1 MHPNHLTTTTSNLK
15 LAVVNF
21 CSVTNKRPHLEV
33 FLVSNNVDIL
43 IGTESHLDESYLNS
57 EIFPRNYSTYRKD
70 RNCYGG
76 GVFISVQST
85 IPSYQIDVSS
95 TSIEIIWVYLHIG
108 KTGIAVGSFYG
119 PPHSPDS
126 LLDDLLL
133 SITEIKHKFPHTQ
146 VILGGDFNRPGID
159 WEYGTLLDSYVSHR
173 FREKLI
179 ALSQDTQMLQVVTFP
194 TRAQNILDLC
204 FVSHPNMILACE
216 PVPGL
221 SDHDAVLITFQ
232 TCAPKIKQNSRVVYL
247 YKLADWDKIREELSN
262 LTDTYFDLNQIPQS
276 VDDNWTFF
284 S

>member
-1 MHPNHLTTTTSNLK
+1 MLQINI
-15 LAVVNF
+15 LA
-21 CSVTNKRPHLEV
+21 HLEA

-43 IGTESHLDESYLNS
+43 VGTESHLDDSYLNS
-57 EIFPRNYSTYRKD
+57 EIFPRNYNTYRKD

-76 GVFISVQST
+76 GVFISVKST
-85 IPSYQIDVSS
+85 VPSYQIDANS
-95 TSIEIIWVYLHIG
+95 TPIEIIWAYLHIG
-108 KTGIAVGSFYG
+108 KNGIVVGSFYG

-133 SITEIKHKFPHTQ
+133 SIAEIKHKFPHTQ
-146 VILGGDFNRPGID
+146 IILGGDFNCPGID
-159 WEYGTLLDSYVSHR
+159 WEHGTILDSYVSHR

-179 ALSQDTQMLQVVTFP
+179 SLVQDTQMYQVVTFP

-204 FVSHPNMILACE
+204 FVSHPDMITACE

-221 SDHDAVLITFQ
+221 SDHDTVLITFQ
-232 TCAPKIKQNSRVVYL
+232 SCTPKIKQNSRIVYL

-262 LTDTYFDLNQIPQS
+262 LTDTYFDLNQTPQS

-284 S
+284 PKTFNKF